1 MGERQRGKGINCMG
15 MDGNKTL
22 GGEHA
27 ARYTKVEIKNLLYN
41 VINQY
46 YLKVNYLKMKIIV

>member
-1 MGERQRGKGINCMG
+1 MG

-22 GGEHA
+22 GGEHV

-46 YLKVNYLKMKIIV
+46 YLKVKYLKMKKIV

>member
-1 MGERQRGKGINCMG
+1 MG

-22 GGEHA
+22 GGEHVA
-27 ARYTKVEIKNLLYN
+27 WYTKVEIKNLLHN

-46 YLKVNYLKMKIIV
+46 YLKVKYLKMKIIV